1 MKLFYLSSLE
11 HARTVPHT
19 WHALELGNGKVLTCI
34 HWQDEAA
41 EMQWSNHPD
50 VIPLPHPI
58 FQSTT
63 AIPDEHLAHLRGRF
77 TLPDQSNIHHVI
89 KEAAKEDSWMR
100 MHVL

>member
-1 MKLFYLSSLE
+1 MKLFYIATKDRLSE
-11 HARTVPHT
+11 IAGP
-19 WHALELGNGKVLTCI
+19 WHAFDLNNGKHLVCVR
-34 HWQDEAA
+34 WEDELP

-77 TLPDQSNIHHVI
+77 TLPDQSTVHDVI